1 MSLKTQ
7 LSLAQR
13 RADFV
18 LRATAIVQDLNFQ
31 ATLNSPAYKT
41 TPTFTLRLWDDAK
54 AFTNGY
60 KPDNGWD
67 QWHEGHVIRAHVS
80 VNFPVIE
87 AKIVPTFVEIPYLV
101 ISERNKDYD
110 TLMEDWVTVSLDLG
124 SLQCFADSLNRI
136 RTASIGA
143 SFVRCDGEP
152 ESVVRENP
160 VRVEFNDKSLE
171 DKISSVLGQ
180 VRQGLYYKFR
190 DVEDTHIKGT
200 YSQKT
205 TRNKLNDYTTPESLA
220 RVLSVY
226 QEFCKSAADITTVI
240 AAARQTASQ
249 LARLNLGV
257 AELSFYGSEYT
268 QSRNGDSDFVIYVKV
283 RPTPSTCRLTVR
295 HSITTGTDGASRTT
309 YGLVMHDVQRGMDF
323 ASIQAIT
330 TLATMPEPCSSEKEG

>member
-7 LSLAQR
+7 LSLNQR

-67 QWHEGHVIRAHVS
+67 QWHEGHVIRAYVS

-101 ISERNKDYD
+101 ISERLKDYD
-110 TLMEDWVTVSLDLG
+110 TLMEDWVTVSLDMG

-136 RTASIGA
+136 RTAAIGA
-143 SFVRCDGEP
+143 SFVRCDAKH
-152 ESVVRENP
+152 ENL
-160 VRVEFNDKSLE
+160 RVEFNDKSLE
-171 DKISSVLGQ
+171 DKVSSVLGQ

-190 DVEDTHIKGT
+190 EVEDTHIKGA

-240 AAARQTASQ
+240 TAARQTASQ

-295 HSITTGTDGASRTT
+295 HAISKDEQNSRVV

-330 TLATMPEPCSSEKEG
+330 TLATMPELPSSEKEG